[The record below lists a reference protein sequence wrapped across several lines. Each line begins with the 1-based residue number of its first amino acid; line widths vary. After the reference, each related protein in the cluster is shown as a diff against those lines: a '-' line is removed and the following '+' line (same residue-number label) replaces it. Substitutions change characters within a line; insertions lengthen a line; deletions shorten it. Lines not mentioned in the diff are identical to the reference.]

1 MTFSWT
7 TFALQAVN
15 FLILVWLLK
24 RFLFKPVA
32 NLVTQRKASI
42 SRAQSEAERAQRAAD
57 QARKDL
63 EAQRAE
69 LDQQRQA
76 LIDQTRA
83 QLADERAA
91 MIEAARGE
99 VEKLKAAAR
108 QQLDEERHSAGRELF
123 AHTVQTAVELASQ
136 LLRQVA
142 QAPLDQPFLEQALE
156 RLDRLAANERADLLG
171 QLARDGGQQLVV
183 TTAHPLDADSQAKWR
198 AALSGRLGEAVR
210 IVFTADQELIAGVR
224 LGFPH
229 ATLRFSW
236 RDNLTHAQSEL
247 IEHGQAG

>member
-32 NLVTQRKASI
+32 NLVTQRKAAI
-42 SRAQSEAERAQRAAD
+42 SRAQSEAKSAQGAAD

-63 EAQRAE
+63 EARRAE

-76 LIDQTRA
+76 MIDQTRA

-108 QQLDEERHSAGRELF
+108 KQLDEERDSAGRELF
-123 AHTVQTAVELASQ
+123 ARTVQTAVELASQ

-142 QAPLDQPFLEQALE
+142 GAPLDQPFLEQALG

-171 QLARDGGQQLVV
+171 QLARDGGQLLV

-198 AALSGRLGEAVR
+198 AALSGRLGEAAR

-236 RDNLTHAQSEL
+236 RDNLAHAQNEL